1 MIESIFKQ
9 LIAFYNKLN
18 KNQKY
23 VLFASIGI
31 VIALIS
37 FLIVFNTSS
46 KGPKEGYA
54 ILFDNLKPQ
63 DAALIVQYLDKR
75 HIPYEIIDEGTI
87 EVPSNMVS
95 KLRLDIAA
103 KGLPKSSTVGFELF
117 DKNSFGA
124 TDFEQNIKYL
134 RALEGELERTIESI
148 EAVESAKVNIAI
160 PKESVF
166 VSKQVPPTASV
177 LVKLKP
183 NMILTPKQIEGIKNL
198 VAAAVPKLKPENVKI
213 VDQYG
218 NPLGEDDELTRSNEL
233 LKTEMIYKKRLEK
246 LLENKIISI
255 LAPAVGGKDKVV
267 AKVNVD
273 LDFSQVKMKSTIY
286 DPNNVV
292 RSEQTIE
299 ESRISTKPKKEVGGV
314 PGAVSNIGPVQG
326 LKKSNVIDKYNKS
339 ETTTNYEISTTV
351 KDVKEPIAKI
361 KRITAA
367 VVVDGHYKKD
377 KDGKVK
383 FVPLSNIEITNIENL
398 VKNTIGFNAKR
409 GDSVSVTSFPFSH
422 TSKEPKSKIG
432 KIMSEVSVY
441 LGPFGIVLKY
451 LILAVVLF
459 IFYKKVIVPF
469 TQKMLEVKVEEEE
482 PVKEEI
488 EINEEEIETTYDK
501 IKELK
506 EKVEQQLGISSEVN
520 EEELKYEVLLER
532 VTKMVEE
539 HPEQVAKVLENLIK
553 EENEVSNPG
562 QG

>member
-1 MIESIFKQ
+1 MIESVFKQ

-23 VLFASIGI
+23 VLFGTIAV

-37 FLIVFNTSS
+37 FLVVFNTSS
-46 KGPKEGYA
+46 NKPKEGYA
-54 ILFDNLKPQ
+54 VLFENLNPQ

-75 HIPYEIIDEGTI
+75 HIPYEIVDNNII
-87 EVPSNMVS
+87 EVPSNLVS

-103 KGLPKSSTVGFELF
+103 QGLPKSSTVGFELF

-124 TDFEQNIKYL
+124 TDFEQRIKYL
-134 RALEGELERTIESI
+134 RALEGELEKTIESI
-148 EAVESAKVNIAI
+148 SAVESAKVNIAI

-177 LVKLKP
+177 LVKLRP

-198 VAAAVPKLKPENVKI
+198 VAAAVPKLTPNNVKI

-218 NPLGEDDELTRSNEL
+218 NPLGENDELTKSNEL
-233 LKTEMIYKKRLEK
+233 LKTEMIYKKRIEKMLED
-246 LLENKIISI
+246 KIVSI
-255 LAPAVGGKDKVV
+255 LAPVVGGKDKVV

-273 LDFSQVKMKSTIY
+273 LDFSQVKTKATIY

-292 RSEQTIE
+292 RSEQVIE
-299 ESRISTKPKKEVGGV
+299 ESRISTRPKKEVGGV

-326 LKKSNVIDKYNKS
+326 LKNQNSIDKYNKS

-351 KDVKEPIAKI
+351 KDIKKPLAKI

-367 VVVDGHYKKD
+367 VVVDGHYEKD

-383 FVPLSNIEITNIENL
+383 FTPLSKIEIANITNL
-398 VKNTIGFNAKR
+398 VKNAIGFDAKR
-409 GDSVSVTSFPFSH
+409 GDSVSVSSFPFNNN
-422 TSKEPKSKIG
+422 SKEKSLSKMG
-432 KIMSEVSVY
+432 RIMQEISLY
-441 LGPFGIVLKY
+441 LGPFAIIFKY
-451 LILAVVLF
+451 LILAAVLF
-459 IFYKKVIVPF
+459 VFYKKVITPF
-469 TQKMLEVKVEEEE
+469 MEKMLEVKVEEEK
-482 PVKEEI
+482 PIKEEI
-488 EINEEEIETTYDK
+488 EINEEELETTYDK

-506 EKVEQQLGISSEVN
+506 EKVEQQLGISSDVN

-539 HPEQVAKVLENLIK
+539 HPEQIAKVLENLIK
-553 EENEVSNPG
+553 EENIES
-562 QG
+562 